1 MNNAIEVSL
10 LRHFEGVEDPR
21 DNRGKEHKLLDIIVI
36 AICAVISGG
45 ENWEDIALFG
55 ASKQEWLG
63 TFLQLP
69 NGIPCDDTFARVFA
83 RLNPQQMQNSFIS
96 WVKSVSQVLKGEVVA
111 IDGKTLRHSYDRGAD
126 KGAIHMVSAWAS
138 ANRLILGQCKV
149 DEKSNEITA
158 IPELLKLLEIKGCI
172 VTIDA
177 MGCQKEIASQI
188 IEQGADYVLA
198 LKGNQGGLFEDVQ
211 WLFEQAINTDF
222 VDVDHDFSQSI
233 DKGHGRLEIRR
244 CWTLSNLDYLT
255 QLPLWTGLQTIALV
269 QSERRIN
276 GKVSTENRYYI
287 SSLPSNATVIA
298 EAVRTHWSIENSLH
312 WVLDVSFHEDA
323 SRIRKDNSPENMA
336 VLRHFALNLLSR
348 DKSSKFSMRAKR
360 NKAAWDLAYLIH
372 LLNL

>member
-1 MNNAIEVSL
+1 MNNPIEVSL

-21 DNRGKEHKLLDIIVI
+21 DNRGKEHNLLDIIVI

-55 ASKQEWLG
+55 QSKQDWLG

-69 NGIPCDDTFARVFA
+69 HGIPCDDTFARVFA

-111 IDGKTLRHSYDRGAD
+111 IDGKTLRHAYDRGSD

-138 ANRLILGQCKV
+138 ANRLVLGQCKV

-158 IPELLKLLEIKGCI
+158 IPELLKLLEINGCI

-188 IEQGADYVLA
+188 LQQEADYVLA
-198 LKGNQGGLFEDVQ
+198 LKGNQGKLFEDVK
-211 WLFEQAINTDF
+211 WLFQQAINTDF
-222 VDVDHDFSQSI
+222 VDVDHDFCQSI
-233 DKGHGRLEIRR
+233 NKGHGRLEIRR

-255 QLPLWTGLQTIALV
+255 QLPLWAGLQTIALV
-269 QSERRIN
+269 QSERRFN

-287 SSLPSNATVIA
+287 SSLPSNAALIA
-298 EAVRTHWSIENSLH
+298 NAVRTHWSIENSLH

-336 VLRHFALNLLSR
+336 MLRHFALNLLSR

-372 LLNL
+372 LLIL

>member
-1 MNNAIEVSL
+1 MNNPIEVSL

-21 DNRGKEHKLLDIIVI
+21 DNRGKEHNLLDIIVI

-55 ASKQEWLG
+55 ESKQDWLG

-111 IDGKTLRHSYDRGAD
+111 IDGKTLKHSYDRGAD

-138 ANRLILGQCKV
+138 ANRLVLGQSKV
-149 DEKSNEITA
+149 NEKSNEITA
-158 IPELLKLLEIKGCI
+158 IPELLKLLDINGCI

-198 LKGNQGGLFEDVQ
+198 LKGNQGGLFEDVK
-211 WLFEQAINTDF
+211 WLFQQAINTDF
-222 VDVDHDFSQSI
+222 VDVDHDFCQSI

-255 QLPLWTGLQTIALV
+255 QLPLWSGLQTIALV

-287 SSLPSNATVIA
+287 SSLPSNAALIA
-298 EAVRTHWSIENSLH
+298 NAVRTHWSIENSLH

-336 VLRHFALNLLSR
+336 MLRHFALNLLSR

-360 NKAAWDLAYLIH
+360 NKAAWDLAYLNR

>member
-1 MNNAIEVSL
+1 
-10 LRHFEGVEDPR
+10 
-21 DNRGKEHKLLDIIVI
+21 
-36 AICAVISGG
+36 
-45 ENWEDIALFG
+45 
-55 ASKQEWLG
+55 
-63 TFLQLP
+63 
-69 NGIPCDDTFARVFA
+69 
-83 RLNPQQMQNSFIS
+83 MQNNFIS

-138 ANRLILGQCKV
+138 ANRLILGQSKV

-188 IEQGADYVLA
+188 VEQGADYDLA

-222 VDVDHDFSQSI
+222 VDVDHDFCQSI
-233 DKGHGRLEIRR
+233 D
-244 CWTLSNLDYLT
+244 
-255 QLPLWTGLQTIALV
+255 
-269 QSERRIN
+269 
-276 GKVSTENRYYI
+276 
-287 SSLPSNATVIA
+287 
-298 EAVRTHWSIENSLH
+298 
-312 WVLDVSFHEDA
+312 
-323 SRIRKDNSPENMA
+323 
-336 VLRHFALNLLSR
+336 SR

>member
-1 MNNAIEVSL
+1 MNTPIEISL
-10 LRHFEGVEDPR
+10 LGHFEGVEDPR
-21 DNRGKEHKLLDIIVI
+21 DNRGKEHILLDIIVI

-55 ASKQEWLG
+55 QSKQDWLG

-69 NGIPCDDTFARVFA
+69 HGIPCDDTFARVFA

-96 WVKSVSQVLKGEVVA
+96 WVKSVSQELKGEVVA
-111 IDGKTLRHSYDRGAD
+111 IDGKTLRHSYDRGSD

-138 ANRLILGQCKV
+138 ANRLVLGQRKV
-149 DEKSNEITA
+149 DDKSNEITA

-188 IEQGADYVLA
+188 LQQEADYVLA
-198 LKGNQGGLFEDVQ
+198 LKGNQGSLFEDVK

-222 VDVDHDFSQSI
+222 VDVEHDFCQSI
-233 DKGHGRLEIRR
+233 GKGHGRLEIRR

-255 QLPLWTGLQTIALV
+255 QLPLWAGLQTIALV
-269 QSERRIN
+269 QSERKVN

-336 VLRHFALNLLSR
+336 MLRHFALNLLSR

-360 NKAAWDLAYLIH
+360 NKAAWDLAYLNH
-372 LLNL
+372 LLSL